1 MKKLK
6 VLAVALG
13 AVAVTSSALAIPT
26 LTISDGLTSVTLN
39 NASGIVT
46 YNNPTF
52 DASWSVVIS
61 TAETK
66 PALGSAALPIMDINA
81 QVTSMAA
88 TPQRNLTISFSD
100 VGFGPTASFAA
111 ILSGHVIAGTGAN
124 VTYNT
129 FYDALNSG
137 NPVTSLTTSG
147 TLPGPT
153 YASTVGGGA
162 IAANY
167 SLTQVITVNGS
178 TTAGGSYSLDAS
190 LTGVVPDGGTTVML
204 LGAALSGLALLRR
217 KIA

>member
-26 LTISDGLTSVTLN
+26 LTISDGLTTATVTSATGFVN
-39 NASGIVT
+39 

-66 PALGSAALPIMDINA
+66 PLIGTAALPIMDINA
-81 QVTSMAA
+81 QVTSLAA
-88 TPQRNLTISFSD
+88 TPQRNLTITFSD
-100 VGFGPTASFAA
+100 VGFGPTPSFVA
-111 ILSGHVIAGTGAN
+111 ILSGHVVAGTGAN

-129 FYDALNSG
+129 YYDNLN
-137 NPVTSLTTSG
+137 TLAALTTPLTASG

-178 TTAGGSYSLDAS
+178 TTAGASYSLDGS
-190 LTGVVPDGGTTVML
+190 LTGVPDGGTTVML

>member
-26 LTISDGLTSVTLN
+26 LTISDGLTTATVTSATGFVN
-39 NASGIVT
+39 

-66 PALGSAALPIMDINA
+66 PLIGTAALPIMDINA
-81 QVTSMAA
+81 QVTSLAA
-88 TPQRNLTISFSD
+88 TPQRNLTITFSD

-167 SLTQVITVNGS
+167 SLTQVLTVNGS
-178 TTAGGSYSLDAS
+178 TSAGGSYSLDAS
-190 LTGVVPDGGTTVML
+190 LVGVPDGGTTVML